1 MFDLT
6 RVQRCAFVNFTDRD
20 SAEKAAQAWANGFE
34 VDGEAVN
41 VKWGR
46 SRAAAK
52 GKTVGAAATDI
63 VS

>member
-1 MFDLT
+1 M
-6 RVQRCAFVNFTDRD
+6 NFTDRE

-34 VDGEAVN
+34 VDGETVG

-52 GKTVGAAATDI
+52 SKTANPAAT
-63 VS
+63 VVAAS